1 MVQSTTPTF
10 VLTLPQ
16 DIDLSE
22 AENVYF
28 TLQQAGTFIT
38 KTGDQLT
45 VSGNTVVVALSQTDT
60 VALLQ
65 GTANVQLNWTYSG
78 GLRAAS
84 EIVKIKITKNLITVV
99 IE

>member
-28 TLQQAGTFIT
+28 TLQQSGTVIT

-45 VSGNTVVVALSQTDT
+45 VSGNTASVSLSQTDT

-84 EIVKIKITKNLITVV
+84 EIVKINITKNLITGV